1 MKLPGGGRDFMFY
14 WELYKSYRYTQF
26 MMEERH
32 RIVIFSLSV
41 VLMVI
46 LIRWYSVPEFVMMLF
61 WLGFFAGSAMT
72 HSFGK
77 DKTFLSSLFHF
88 GNKESEE

>member
-1 MKLPGGGRDFMFY
+1 MGKSIPRQLQDI
-14 WELYKSYRYTQF
+14 WDLYRSYRYIQF

-32 RIVIFSLSV
+32 RIVIFSLSM

-46 LIRWYSVPEFVMMLF
+46 LIRWYSVPEFVIMIF
-61 WLGFFAGSAMT
+61 WLGFWAGSAMT
-72 HSFGK
+72 HSFGD

-88 GNKESEE
+88 GNKTEE

>member
-1 MKLPGGGRDFMFY
+1 MGKSIPRQLQDI
-14 WELYKSYRYTQF
+14 WDLYRSYRYIQF

-32 RIVIFSLSV
+32 RIVIFSLSM

-61 WLGFFAGSAMT
+61 WVGFWAGSAMT
-72 HSFGK
+72 HSFGD

-88 GNKESEE
+88 GNKESED

>member
-1 MKLPGGGRDFMFY
+1 MQDI
-14 WELYKSYRYTQF
+14 WDLYRSYRYIQF

-32 RIVIFSLSV
+32 RIVIFSLSM

-61 WLGFFAGSAMT
+61 WVGFWAGSAMT
-72 HSFGK
+72 HSFGD

-88 GNKESEE
+88 GNKTEE

>member
-1 MKLPGGGRDFMFY
+1 MGKSIPRQLQDI
-14 WELYKSYRYTQF
+14 WDLYRSYRYIQF

-32 RIVIFSLSV
+32 RIVIFSLSM

-61 WLGFFAGSAMT
+61 WVGFWAGSAMT
-72 HSFGK
+72 HSFGD

-88 GNKESEE
+88 GNKTEE